1 MIVKMEFFFFFFF
14 FTKEARVYNLSESIH
29 PALTEDR
36 VRIFWSLE
44 RLISTEGRNNVMGFE
59 AIL

>member
-1 MIVKMEFFFFFFF
+1 MIVKMEF

-44 RLISTEGRNNVMGFE
+44 RLISTEDRNNLMGFE
-59 AIL
+59 VIL